1 MIANDLNKNLVDP
14 VVENE
19 FIRELGE
26 RIVRVFLDIFVL
38 RKLSESCEPPSGYDF
53 IKLVTD
59 EFDGVLSA
67 GSIYAVLYG
76 MERDGLIQGESI
88 FRKRVYVL
96 TIKGEETIK
105 KISEENGKILYS
117 FGRLFV

>member
-1 MIANDLNKNLVDP
+1 MIANDLNNNLVDP
-14 VVENE
+14 IVENE

-26 RIVRVFLDIFVL
+26 RIVRVFLDLFVL
-38 RKLSESCEPPSGYDF
+38 RKLSESCEPLSGYDF

-59 EFDGVLSA
+59 EFDVVLSA

-96 TIKGEETIK
+96 TIKGEETLK

>member
-14 VVENE
+14 IVENE

-26 RIVRVFLDIFVL
+26 RIVRVFLDLFVL

-59 EFDGVLSA
+59 EFDVVLSA

-96 TIKGEETIK
+96 TCKGEETIK
-105 KISEENGKILYS
+105 KISEENEKILYS